1 MHLLCITGNSFV
13 IKRNETLIQAQIV
26 LFHSLKGRLYF
37 KLELGYFE
45 IDCVYLNMGLDMNL
59 SKLWEIVEN
68 WGAWHAA
75 VYGVA
80 KSWTQLS
87 NSATVSDHLTVDNI
101 TIDHSCSCPI
111 FDELVKMYWI
121 ICVMVFTFL
130 TI

>member
-59 SKLWEIVEN
+59 SKL
-68 WGAWHAA
+68 
-75 VYGVA
+75 
-80 KSWTQLS
+80 
-87 NSATVSDHLTVDNI
+87 
-101 TIDHSCSCPI
+101 
-111 FDELVKMYWI
+111 
-121 ICVMVFTFL
+121 
-130 TI
+130 

>member
-1 MHLLCITGNSFV
+1 MHLLCITGNSLV

-26 LFHSLKGRLYF
+26 LFHSLKSRLYF

-45 IDCVYLNMGLDMNL
+45 IDCVYLIMGLDMNL

-68 WGAWHAA
+68 WGAWHSA

-87 NSATVSDHLTVDNI
+87 NSVTVADHLTGDNI
-101 TIDHSCSCPI
+101 TTDHSCSCLI
-111 FDELVKMYWI
+111 FVELVKMYWI